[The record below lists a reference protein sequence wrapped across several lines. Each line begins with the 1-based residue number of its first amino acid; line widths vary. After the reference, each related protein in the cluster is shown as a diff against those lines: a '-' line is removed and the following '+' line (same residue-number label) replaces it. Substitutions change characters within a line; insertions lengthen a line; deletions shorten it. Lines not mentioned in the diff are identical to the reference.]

1 MAKSP
6 YKIFF
11 HTLGN
16 KTRLEI
22 INALRDKPMNVTE
35 LTKKL
40 PFKQS
45 TISHNLKRLVSCQF
59 VHVERRGLYRY
70 YSLNKETIELL
81 LKIID
86 KHVDKYCSKVCKNCD
101 E

>member
-22 INALRDKPMNVTE
+22 IHALRDKPMNVSE

-40 PFKQS
+40 PYKQS
-45 TISHNLKRLVSCQF
+45 TISHNLKRLVSCEF
-59 VHVERRGLYRY
+59 VHVQRKGLYRY
-70 YSLNKETIELL
+70 YSLNKKTREPL

-86 KHVDKYCSKVCKNCD
+86 THVKNHCKKLWR
-101 E
+101 

>member
-1 MAKSP
+1 MLKSP

-11 HTLGN
+11 QTLGN

-22 INALRDKPMNVTE
+22 IHVLHDKPMNVSE

-40 PFKQS
+40 PYKQS
-45 TISHNLKRLVSCQF
+45 TISHNLKRLVSCNF
-59 VHVERRGLYRY
+59 VHIQRKGLYRY
-70 YSLNKETIELL
+70 YSLNKKTIEPL

-86 KHVDKYCSKVCKNCD
+86 THVKEYCSKICKSCH

>member
-1 MAKSP
+1 MPKSP

-22 INALRDKPMNVTE
+22 IHALRNKSLNVTE

-40 PFKQS
+40 PYKQS

-59 VHVERRGLYRY
+59 VRVQRKGLYRY
-70 YSLNKETIELL
+70 YYLNKETIEPL
-81 LKIID
+81 LKIMD
-86 KHVDKYCSKVCKNCD
+86 KHVAKYCSKICTCNN
-101 E
+101 

>member
-1 MAKSP
+1 MVKSP
-6 YKIFF
+6 YKLFF

-22 INALRDKPMNVTE
+22 IHILHKKPMNVTE

-40 PFKQS
+40 PYKQS
-45 TISHNLKRLVSCQF
+45 TISHNLKLLVSCQF
-59 VHVERRGLYRY
+59 VRVQRKGLYRY
-70 YSLNKETIELL
+70 YSLNKETIEPL

-86 KHVDKYCSKVCKNCD
+86 KHVNKFCKKLCC
-101 E
+101 

>member
-1 MAKSP
+1 MAKLP

-35 LTKKL
+35 LTAKL
-40 PFKQS
+40 PYKQS
-45 TISHNLKRLVSCQF
+45 TISHNLKRLIACRF
-59 VHVERRGLYRY
+59 VRVQRNGLYRY
-70 YSLNKETIELL
+70 YSLNKETIEPL

-86 KHVDKYCSKVCKNCD
+86 KHVKKYCSRFCQD
-101 E
+101 LD

>member
-1 MAKSP
+1 MLKSQ
-6 YKIFF
+6 YKPFF
-11 HTLGN
+11 HTLAS

-22 INALRDKPMNVTE
+22 IFALRKARMNVSE

-40 PFKQS
+40 PYKQS
-45 TISHNLKRLVSCQF
+45 TISHNLKRLISCHFVEVEQNGQF
-59 VHVERRGLYRY
+59 RY
-70 YSLNKETIELL
+70 YSLNKKTIEPL

-86 KHVDKYCSKVCKNCD
+86 KHVERFCSKSDC

>member
-1 MAKSP
+1 MSKSP
-6 YKIFF
+6 YTIFF
-11 HTLGN
+11 HTLGS

-22 INALRDKPMNVTE
+22 IHALLKKPMNVSE

-40 PFKQS
+40 PYKQS

-59 VHVERRGLYRY
+59 VHVRRDGQYRY
-70 YSLNKETIELL
+70 YSLNKETIEPL

-86 KHVDKYCSKVCKNCD
+86 KHVKNYCSKICGNCH